1 MNYLVVDNTSLT
13 KMMERVNDYISLG
26 WLPEGGISIYRE
38 GVSGPNHFAQ
48 AVFKNTG
55 QDGQV
60 YSHYRV
66 VAPRRKQRGRPRKA
80 VVIDNSSNA
89 P

>member
-13 KMMERVNDYISLG
+13 KMMERVNEYIAIG
-26 WLPEGGISIYRE
+26 WLPEGGITIYRE

-48 AVFKNTG
+48 AIFKNTG
-55 QDGQV
+55 KDGEV
-60 YSHYRV
+60 YSQFKV
-66 VAPRRKQRGRPRKA
+66 VAPRRKNRGRPRKA
-80 VVIDNSSNA
+80 VPQQVT